1 MAESFATWFSRALE
15 DVRDPVTSAP
25 LKPAQI
31 GERLGF
37 SREKVNTWLN
47 GTRAPGTVE
56 DVVAVAKLLRVSQA
70 DVLEA
75 IGYDVH
81 PDGLAEDERQ
91 MLLAY
96 RRLRPDPR
104 MQETALA
111 VVRALPLAPRQQD
124 GTSRR
129 RRQAV

>member
-1 MAESFATWFSRALE
+1 MAESFADWFSRALE
-15 DVRDPVTSAP
+15 DVRDPVTRMP

-56 DVVAVAKLLRVSQA
+56 DVVAVAKLTGRTQA

-75 IGYDVH
+75 IGYEVH
-81 PDGLAEDERQ
+81 SDGLTDDERQ

-96 RRLRPDPR
+96 RRLHSDPR

-111 VVRALPLAPRQQD
+111 VVRALPLAPRREG
-124 GTSRR
+124 GTSQRR
-129 RRQAV
+129 RTAV